1 MKKTLLFVLVM
12 VAGLVIAPTSLLAA
26 GADEEAED
34 DGIIDVG
41 ISFDTMFDEAFV
53 NSERYLK
60 GYGQIGEPIVEFTVT
75 VADGDVV
82 KQAADIKDL
91 ISKGVEMIVAIAKD
105 STAIESSVRDAHE
118 AGLPFIA
125 FNRPVSPDATY
136 QADVFVGIDAEYQG
150 YATCVETFT
159 KMQEAGIGVP
169 RLILVSGD
177 IRDENS
183 VQRTAGTLRALE
195 EFGGELLTEV
205 PTGWDITR
213 AASGLPAAMQ
223 AHPEA
228 NVVFVASD
236 YLMPGIQS
244 ALEGADRWYPSGHPD
259 HMYLASCDVFS
270 EVLPLIDAGY
280 VDSDSLFDVV
290 QNCSMTIEVIRR
302 IAAGEEVE
310 PIVLVKGP
318 VFTPDNWDD
327 PEMQALLDPGF

>member
-1 MKKTLLFVLVM
+1 MKPLF
-12 VAGLVIAPTSLLAA
+12 ALVIIIGLLIVPASLFA
-26 GADEEAED
+26 GAGRQEPTD
-34 DGIIDVG
+34 DGVIRIG

-60 GYGQIGEPIVEFTVT
+60 GYGQIGEPVVEFTVT

-91 ISKGVEMIVAIAKD
+91 ISKGVDMIVAIAKD
-105 STAIESSVRDAHE
+105 STAIESSVRDARE

-125 FNRPVSPDATY
+125 FNRPVSPDAAY
-136 QADVFVGIDAEYQG
+136 QADTFVGIDAEYQG
-150 YATCVETFT
+150 YATSKVTFE
-159 KMQEAGIGVP
+159 KMQAAGVDIK
-169 RLILVSGD
+169 LILVSGD

-183 VQRTAGTLRALE
+183 VQRTAGTLRALN

-205 PTGWDITR
+205 PTGWDITK

-223 AHPEA
+223 ANPEA
-228 NVVFVASD
+228 TVVFVASD

-244 ALEGADRWYPSGHPD
+244 ALEGADRWYPSGHPK

-290 QNCSMTIEVIRR
+290 QNCSMTIDAIRQ
-302 IAAGEEVE
+302 IAAGQKVE
-310 PIVLVKGP
+310 PVILVKGP
-318 VFTPDNWDD
+318 VFTPENWDK